1 MTLEIN
7 NRFFDLDAVFTYPID
22 LTGDGGAW
30 STDFELPATADV
42 LSAFGLGSFL
52 SQPTAK
58 VIDARLYAG
67 GVDSYPCKVYLR
79 GYKDNTVSAYLTLNV
94 LPSLYNAR
102 VCDIAARAGGDFY
115 FCYPKT
121 TYYTDHPAVE
131 WLPYQNGRGTTPSDC
146 IMPCIK
152 ATTLLQSVTAW
163 AGGTIDTTGV
173 SPDLYVVL
181 NSISPSPFI
190 KKLRISGDTDGAF
203 FVSPCNYISRYYRLY
218 GTGDIY
224 ERYAMR
230 GSGTLDSIQVRA
242 ISGNDVYVRVYV
254 NSTLVET
261 ITVSDTNW
269 HSLSNIAYNDGD
281 LITIN
286 GHHANPPY
294 GHILLVFSANI
305 TAVTI
310 PSTLEVMQPWKSER
324 ILATPDNAPDFGTTG
339 ICACITQT
347 LAQLCADIAS
357 VSGRVLQYR
366 GGTLYFQDDAPLQ
379 LQRYTIEGYD
389 ITTDEVGQNNYAVY
403 ANDSEEEPHRDLLA
417 TYSGGDE
424 LAESVEL
431 IKMSADQA
439 TAGTDGNGN
448 DIAVFRNFNA
458 GGDLQWGHNYWL
470 AVKDAN
476 TGNLVPAVASSAML
490 PPPTSQLIT
499 ANAVVFDDVSH
510 AIRVAMDGREWLL
523 TEREQQADGSTNIK
537 ALLI

>member
-1 MTLEIN
+1 MLDKMTLEIN

-79 GYKDNTVSAYLTLNV
+79 GYKDSTVSAYLTLNV

-102 VCDIAARAGGDFY
+102 VCDIAANAGQDWLFN
-115 FCYPKT
+115 YPKT
-121 TYYTDHPAVE
+121 SYYTDNVNVQ
-131 WLPYQNGRGTTPSDC
+131 WLPYNNGRGTTPSDL
-146 IMPCIK
+146 IMPCVR
-152 ATTLLQSVTAW
+152 AVDLLQTVTAW
-163 AGGTIDTTGV
+163 AGGQINTAGV
-173 SPDLYVVL
+173 DGDLYVVL
-181 NSISPSPFI
+181 NSISPSPFVNQ
-190 KKLRISGDTDGAF
+190 LYLYDYNQDRCVA
-203 FVSPCNYISRYYRLY
+203 SPSAHVKQITNTH
-218 GTGDIY
+218 GT
-224 ERYAMR
+224 RSVRVTATMH
-230 GSGTLDSIQVRA
+230 GSGILQSCQMEGLQNVTQV
-242 ISGNDVYVRVYV
+242 ITIYLNGVIVYSAVHTDFLPHNVA
-254 NSTLVET
+254 
-261 ITVSDTNW
+261 D
-269 HSLSNIAYNDGD
+269 IAYNDGD
-281 LITIN
+281 KITIYAS
-286 GHHANPPY
+286 GSY
-294 GHILLVFSANI
+294 GTEAGFTFFSTVNA
-305 TAVTI
+305 
-310 PSTLEVMQPWKSER
+310 TLQLPVLQPWYSNYESTIYNYDKMWG
-324 ILATPDNAPDFGTTG
+324 NTG

-347 LAQLCADIAS
+347 LNQLCADIAA

-366 GGTLYFQDDAPLQ
+366 GGQLYFLSDTPLQ
-379 LQRYTIEGYD
+379 LQKYTIEGYD

-403 ANDSEEEPHRDLLA
+403 ANDSDEEPHRDLLA

-439 TAGTDGNGN
+439 TTGTDGNGN

-470 AVKDAN
+470 AMKDSN

-499 ANAVVFDDVSH
+499 ANAVVYDDVSH

>member
-30 STDFELPATADV
+30 STDFELPATAEV
-42 LSAFGLGSFL
+42 LAAFGLGAFL

-79 GYKDNTVSAYLTLNV
+79 GYKDSTVSAYLTLNV

-102 VCDIAARAGGDFY
+102 VCDIAANAGQDWLFN
-115 FCYPKT
+115 YPQT
-121 TYYTDHPAVE
+121 SYYTDNVNVQ
-131 WLPYQNGRGTTPSDC
+131 WLPYQNGRGTTPSDL
-146 IMPCIK
+146 IMPCVR
-152 ATTLLQSVTAW
+152 AVDLLQTVTAW
-163 AGGTIDTTGV
+163 AGGQINTAGV
-173 SPDLYVVL
+173 DGDLYVVL
-181 NSISPSPFI
+181 NSISPSPEV
-190 KKLRISGDTDGAF
+190 KKLRWTTEVGGGVE
-203 FVSPCNYISRYYRLY
+203 FVAPCGYFLDRQNASSSLVDFRWR
-218 GTGDIY
+218 
-224 ERYAMR
+224 MR
-230 GSGTLDSIQVRA
+230 GSGTLTNVKILAVSSYNVQIQIYTA
-242 ISGNDVYVRVYV
+242 SGGGTPVQTLSSND
-254 NSTLVET
+254 NS
-261 ITVSDTNW
+261 W
-269 HSLSNIAYNDGD
+269 HSLNNISFPLNEVIRVVALTTPFNY
-281 LITIN
+281 
-286 GHHANPPY
+286 
-294 GHILLVFSANI
+294 V
-305 TAVTI
+305 AVTFQADI
-310 PSTLEVMQPWKSER
+310 VTPTVPVMPDHQPWAVEW
-324 ILATPDNAPDFGTTG
+324 IMPTPDSPLTFGNTG
-339 ICACITQT
+339 VCACITQT
-347 LAQLCADIAS
+347 LQDLCADIAA

-366 GGTLYFQDDAPLQ
+366 GGQLYFLSDTPLQ
-379 LQRYTIEGYD
+379 LQKYTIEGYD

-403 ANDSEEEPHRDLLA
+403 ANDSDEEPHRDLLA

-439 TAGTDGNGN
+439 TTGTDGNGN

-470 AVKDAN
+470 AMKDSN

-499 ANAVVFDDVSH
+499 ATAVVYDDVSH

-537 ALLI
+537 ALLY